1 MPYVVSWSLS
11 RKSEDDK
18 SGPFFTFFYVDK
30 DLAAAR
36 GRGGGV
42 ALWKRTTPDWDLK
55 AGIDL

>member
-1 MPYVVSWSLS
+1 MWRLC

-18 SGPFFTFFYVDK
+18 GGPFFTFFYVDEQ
-30 DLAAAR
+30 LAAAR

-42 ALWKRTTPDWDLK
+42 ALWRRTTPEWDLQ